1 LTIQTKIIHSDFDQ
15 QFIVHPISKNLILK
29 INRNAVKQS
38 VKSLILTDY
47 FERPFNPDLGCNI
60 RAYLFEPL
68 VPITQHLMENA
79 ISECITNYEPRAV
92 LNRVLVEDA
101 PEKNGVSITVI
112 FSIKND
118 PEPIT
123 LDLILERV
131 R

>member
-1 LTIQTKIIHSDFDQ
+1 
-15 QFIVHPISKNLILK
+15 
-29 INRNAVKQS
+29 
-38 VKSLILTDY
+38 
-47 FERPFNPDLGCNI
+47 
-60 RAYLFEPL
+60 
-68 VPITQHLMENA
+68 MENA